1 MNNRQ
6 DPYQEGIEAFLT
18 LSYITPINALAN
30 NHNKFT
36 KEERFKFAE
45 GFWYAYNFL
54 NNQK

>member
-1 MNNRQ
+1 MKQIN

-18 LSYITPINALAN
+18 LAYITPINALAN

-45 GFWYAYNFL
+45 GFLYAYYFL
-54 NNQK
+54 NN